1 MATPSGQIDSGLTQA
16 PLREALEQ
24 QPFCF
29 QFFQAVRLLQRLSP
43 KSYAAGSLVP
53 PSTEVV
59 RFAARPSL
67 AFPASEVH
75 SLEFREDEPARMTVN
90 FMGLTGP
97 EGVLPLC
104 YSEFLMERLQ
114 KRDNA
119 LAEFFDIFNHR
130 IVSLFYQAW
139 EKYHFLVPYERGEKD
154 RFSQS
159 LGDLIGLGTAGL
171 QKRLEPDLADESLF
185 YYTGLLAQHP
195 HSAVALE
202 QIVTDYFEVPASV
215 EQFVGT
221 WYRLDKNNQTSLKE
235 SDTPYESLGFGT
247 VVGDEVWDQQSL
259 VRIRLGP
266 LSLDRYLDFLPT
278 GSAYKPLRSLVQ
290 FYSSDQLDCEVQL
303 VLKADETPP
312 SELGSEGKTAA
323 RLGWVT
329 WMKSAPLGRDP
340 GDTVIRL

>member
-1 MATPSGQIDSGLTQA
+1 VATPSGQIDSGLTQA
-16 PLREALEQ
+16 PLLEALEQ
-24 QPFCF
+24 QPFRF
-29 QFFQAVRLLQRLSP
+29 QFFQAVRLLQWLSP
-43 KSYAAGSLVP
+43 KSHIVGSFVP
-53 PSTEVV
+53 PSMEVV

-75 SLEFREDEPARMTVN
+75 SLELRDDQPARMIVN

-104 YSEFLMERLQ
+104 YTEFLMERLQ
-114 KRDNA
+114 KRDA
-119 LAEFFDIFNHR
+119 VLADFLDVFNHR
-130 IVSLFYQAW
+130 VVSLFYKAW

-154 RFSQS
+154 RLSQN
-159 LGDLIGLGTAGL
+159 LGDLIGLGTMGL

-195 HSAVALE
+195 HSAIALE
-202 QIVTDYFEVPASV
+202 RILTDYFEVPAAV
-215 EQFVGT
+215 EQFAGT
-221 WYRLDKNNQTSLKE
+221 WYRLDKSSQTSLKE
-235 SDTPYESLGFGT
+235 ASTPYERLGFGT

-266 LSLDRYLDFLPT
+266 LCLERYLDFLPT
-278 GSAYKPLRSLVQ
+278 GSAYKPLRSLVR
-290 FYSSDQLDCEVQL
+290 FYSGDQLDFELQL
-303 VLKADETPP
+303 VLKADETPS
-312 SELGSEGKTAA
+312 SELGCEEDTAP

-340 GDTVIRL
+340 EDAIIRL

>member
-1 MATPSGQIDSGLTQA
+1 VATPSGQIDSGLTQE
-16 PLREALEQ
+16 PLREAVTRE
-24 QPFCF
+24 PFRF

-43 KSYAAGSLVP
+43 KSDPVGGFVH

-67 AFPASEVH
+67 VFPASEVH
-75 SLEFREDEPARMTVN
+75 SLELREDKPARMTVN

-97 EGVLPLC
+97 QGVLPLC
-104 YSEFLMERLQ
+104 YTEFLMERLQ
-114 KRDNA
+114 KKDAA
-119 LAEFFDIFNHR
+119 LADFLDVFNHR

-139 EKYHFLVPYERGEKD
+139 EKYHFLVPYERGERDK
-154 RFSQS
+154 FSQN

-195 HSAVALE
+195 HSASSLE
-202 QIVTDYFEVPASV
+202 QILTDYFEVPATV
-215 EQFVGT
+215 EQFAGT
-221 WYRLDKNNQTSLKE
+221 WYRLDKNSQTSLKE
-235 SDTPYESLGFGT
+235 SHTPYESLGFGT

-259 VRIRLGP
+259 ARIRLGP
-266 LSLDRYLDFLPT
+266 LTLDQYLAFLPT
-278 GSAYKPLRSLVQ
+278 GSAYKPLRSLVR
-290 FYSSDQLDCEVQL
+290 FYAGDQLDFDVQL

-329 WMKSAPLGRDP
+329 WMKSAPIGRDP
-340 GDTVIRL
+340 SDTVIRL

>member
-1 MATPSGQIDSGLTQA
+1 MATPGGQIDSGLTQA

-24 QPFCF
+24 QPFRF

-43 KSYAAGSLVP
+43 NSEVVGSFLP

-59 RFAARPSL
+59 RFTARPSL

-75 SLEFREDEPARMTVN
+75 SLELREDGPARMTVN

-97 EGVLPLC
+97 QGVLPLC
-104 YSEFLMERLQ
+104 YTEFLMERLQ
-114 KRDNA
+114 KRDTA
-119 LAEFFDIFNHR
+119 LADFFDIFNHR

-139 EKYHFLVPYERGEKD
+139 EKYHFLVPYERGGKD
-154 RFSQS
+154 RLSQN

-195 HSAVALE
+195 HSATALE
-202 QIVTDYFEVPASV
+202 QILTDYFEVPAAI
-215 EQFVGT
+215 EQFAGA
-221 WYRLDKNNQTSLKE
+221 WYRLDQKSQTSLKE
-235 SDTPYESLGFGT
+235 SHTPYESLGFGT

-259 VRIRLGP
+259 ARIRLGP
-266 LSLDRYLDFLPT
+266 LSLDQYLAFLPT
-278 GSAYKPLRSLVQ
+278 GSAYKPLRSLVR
-290 FYSSDQLDCEVQL
+290 FYAGDQLDFEVQL

-312 SELGSEGKTAA
+312 SELGSEGKTAP